1 MKTKLFPVWL
11 RRTSQL
17 ALALPMLGG
26 FMEVFE
32 SDYFKV
38 YIADT
43 IVSVLSSLG
52 TALIDSLIQ
61 IIFYGVA

>member
-17 ALALPMLGG
+17 ALALPMLGAFTQMLG
-26 FMEVFE
+26 

-43 IVSVLSSLG
+43 LVSVLSSLG

-61 IIFYGVA
+61 IFFYGVA